1 MVKSCLSKLKIRED
15 AKKQAKSQKMRK
27 RNDTSLKQSAAS
39 IKIFPLTVNTNY
51 IYECKNESSRA
62 RNCEVAAHL
71 SCKA

>member
-15 AKKQAKSQKMRK
+15 AKKKMRK

-51 IYECKNESSRA
+51 IYECKNES
-62 RNCEVAAHL
+62 
-71 SCKA
+71 